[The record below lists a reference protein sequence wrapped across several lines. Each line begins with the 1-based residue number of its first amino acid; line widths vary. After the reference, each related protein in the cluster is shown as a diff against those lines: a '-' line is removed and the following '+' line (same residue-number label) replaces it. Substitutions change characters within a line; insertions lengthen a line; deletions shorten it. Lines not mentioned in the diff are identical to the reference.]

1 MRGARER
8 ERERV
13 FEPAWCEGDIE
24 FVSTNTYWQSIDP
37 EGIDFPFPS
46 LPSLDGWCTAVLEKE
61 GREGK
66 KKMSS
71 SYVSVDNA
79 IKENPILRITVNRF
93 SSFWLVF
100 SREKQ
105 ILRDKLGIASKLSF
119 RFFSFFFLSE
129 SLSLSLFSF

>member
-46 LPSLDGWCTAVLEKE
+46 LPSLDGWCTAVLEKG

-66 KKMSS
+66 KKCLPPTFPS
-71 SYVSVDNA
+71 
-79 IKENPILRITVNRF
+79 ITLLRRIRYFV
-93 SSFWLVF
+93 
-100 SREKQ
+100 
-105 ILRDKLGIASKLSF
+105 LR
-119 RFFSFFFLSE
+119 
-129 SLSLSLFSF
+129 